1 MKAIYKRELRSF
13 FHSFVGW
20 LFLAATLFMMGIY
33 FTVYNIMSGYPTISY
48 VLQSIVFIFILT
60 IPILTMRVLSEDRK
74 YKTDQLILTAPIS
87 VGQIVLGKYLAL
99 VTVLAIPTVLVGLTP
114 LALMR
119 AGEFQTGI
127 SYVSLLGFFLYG
139 CLGLAIGLFL
149 SSLTESVVIAAVL
162 TLIVLFA
169 GYIMAGLCSM
179 VSSAGTGVFAEYFVK
194 VMYCFDMIGRFDAL
208 SNGYFQVESVVYFV
222 TLTVFVL
229 FCTAQSIQKRRYS
242 VSGKG
247 IRLGAYSVMG
257 IVVAAVVTV
266 LINLGLN
273 YVPDRYIAFDVTA
286 NKLYT
291 LTEDTKEMI
300 GGLNEDV
307 TVYVLADEAAK
318 DEDLDNTL
326 QQIKGLSKHVTVN
339 YIDPLANPKF
349 YYNYVQ
355 EEPTGNSLIVEGPKG
370 SAVIDYNDI
379 YQYDMN
385 YATYQYT
392 VTGYDGEGQIL
403 AAIARVTTEDPPI
416 FYLIMGHDELAF
428 EESFLKTLSK
438 ENLVYENL
446 NLNTVD
452 EIPEDA
458 QGIIINAPASDYS
471 EDDVTKIVSYLDQ
484 GGNALIAPVWTD
496 TDMKNFEQILE
507 YYGISLVDG
516 LIIEEDRTHYYQV
529 PYWLFPDVEDTAVTK
544 RVSGGSV
551 FVPYASGLEY
561 EEDVDDLFYTPF
573 LWTSS
578 SAFSK
583 QEIFDGEDY
592 SRSADA
598 VDGPF
603 VIGLSVEKSVGE
615 DAVSRAAFVSSEQIF
630 TSSADKVVPGYNM
643 KLFGSIVSSLAE
655 HESSVSVPVK
665 YFDIGYLTFSART
678 VYVVGFLSIIL
689 LPLSCLIVGLV
700 IWLRRRRM

>member
-339 YIDPLANPKF
+339 YIEYLH
-349 YYNYVQ
+349 
-355 EEPTGNSLIVEGPKG
+355 L
-370 SAVIDYNDI
+370 
-379 YQYDMN
+379 
-385 YATYQYT
+385 T
-392 VTGYDGEGQIL
+392 VNIMKRR
-403 AAIARVTTEDPPI
+403 IC
-416 FYLIMGHDELAF
+416 LIMQV
-428 EESFLKTLSK
+428 SPK
-438 ENLVYENL
+438 EG
-446 NLNTVD
+446 
-452 EIPEDA
+452 
-458 QGIIINAPASDYS
+458 GI
-471 EDDVTKIVSYLDQ
+471 Q
-484 GGNALIAPVWTD
+484 
-496 TDMKNFEQILE
+496 
-507 YYGISLVDG
+507 
-516 LIIEEDRTHYYQV
+516 LIIPGRI
-529 PYWLFPDVEDTAVTK
+529 
-544 RVSGGSV
+544 GGM
-551 FVPYASGLEY
+551 G
-561 EEDVDDLFYTPF
+561 
-573 LWTSS
+573 
-578 SAFSK
+578 
-583 QEIFDGEDY
+583 
-592 SRSADA
+592 
-598 VDGPF
+598 
-603 VIGLSVEKSVGE
+603 
-615 DAVSRAAFVSSEQIF
+615 
-630 TSSADKVVPGYNM
+630 
-643 KLFGSIVSSLAE
+643 KL
-655 HESSVSVPVK
+655 
-665 YFDIGYLTFSART
+665 YF
-678 VYVVGFLSIIL
+678 
-689 LPLSCLIVGLV
+689 
-700 IWLRRRRM
+700 

>member
-1 MKAIYKRELRSF
+1 MAAIYKRELKSF

-48 VLQSIVFIFILT
+48 VLQSIVFLFILT

-74 YKTDQLILTAPIS
+74 YKTDQLILTAPVS
-87 VGQIVLGKYLAL
+87 VGRIVMGKYFAL
-99 VTVLAIPTVLVGLTP
+99 VTVLAIPTALIGLTP
-114 LALMR
+114 LVLMR

-127 SYVSLLGFFLYG
+127 SYASLLGFFLYG
-139 CLGLAIGLFL
+139 CLGLAVGLFL

-179 VSSAGTGVFAEYFVK
+179 ISSVGTGVIAEYLTK
-194 VMYCFDMIGRFDAL
+194 ALYCFDMIGRFDAL
-208 SNGYFQVESVVYFV
+208 SNGYFQVESVAYFV

-229 FCTAQSIQKRRYS
+229 FCTTQSIQKRRYS

-247 IRLGAYSVMG
+247 IRLGAYSIMG
-257 IVVAAVVTV
+257 IVAAAVVTV

-273 YVPDRYIAFDVTA
+273 YIPDQYTAFDVTA

-300 GGLNEDV
+300 GGLQEDV
-307 TVYVLADEAAK
+307 AVYVLADEAAK
-318 DEDLDNTL
+318 DEDLDKTL
-326 QQIKGLSKHVTVN
+326 QQIRGLSKHVTVN

-370 SAVIDYNDI
+370 SVVVDYNDI

-392 VTGYDGEGQIL
+392 LTGYDGEGQIL
-403 AAIARVTTEDPPI
+403 SAIARVTAQEQPK

-428 EESFLKTLSK
+428 EESFLKMLTK

-446 NLNTVD
+446 NLNRVD

-458 QGIIINAPASDYS
+458 QGIVINAPASDYS
-471 EDDVTKIVSYLDQ
+471 EEDVEKILRYLDQ
-484 GGNALIAPVWTD
+484 GGNVLIAPVWTN
-496 TDMKNFEQILE
+496 TDMNDFAKILE
-507 YYGISLVDG
+507 YYGVSLVDG
-516 LIIEEDRTHYYQV
+516 LIIEEDRDHYYQT
-529 PYWLFPDVEDTAVTK
+529 PYWLFPDVEDTAITQ

-551 FVPYASGLEY
+551 FVPYASGLAY
-561 EEDVDDLFYTPF
+561 EEDADDLLYRPF
-573 LWTSS
+573 LTTSS
-578 SAFSK
+578 NAFSK

-603 VIGLSVEKSVGE
+603 VIGLDIEKNVGE
-615 DAVSRAAFVSSEQIF
+615 GAISRAVLVSSEQIF

-655 HESSVSVPVK
+655 QESSVAVPVK
-665 YFDIGYLTFSART
+665 YFDIGYLTFDART
-678 VYVVGFLSIIL
+678 VFVVGFVSIIV
-689 LPLSCLIVGLV
+689 LPLGCLIVGLV
-700 IWLRRRRM
+700 IWLRRRKL

>member
-1 MKAIYKRELRSF
+1 MAAIYKRELRSF

-48 VLQSIVFIFILT
+48 VLQSIVFLFILT

-74 YKTDQLILTAPIS
+74 YKTDQLILTAPVS
-87 VGQIVLGKYLAL
+87 VGRIVLGKYLAL
-99 VTVLAIPTVLVGLTP
+99 VTVLMIPTVLIGLTP
-114 LALMR
+114 LVLMR

-127 SYVSLLGFFLYG
+127 SYTSLLGFFLYG

-162 TLIVLFA
+162 TLIALFA

-179 VSSAGTGVFAEYFVK
+179 ITSAGTGVFAEYLAK
-194 VMYCFDMIGRFDAL
+194 VLYCFDMIGRFDAL
-208 SNGYFQVESVVYFV
+208 SNGYFQVESVAYFV
-222 TLTVFVL
+222 TLTVFAL
-229 FCTAQSIQKRRYS
+229 FCTTQSIQKRRYS

-257 IVVAAVVTV
+257 IVAAAVVTV

-273 YVPDRYIAFDVTA
+273 YVPDQYTAFDVTA

-291 LTEDTKEMI
+291 LTEDTKERI
-300 GGLNEDV
+300 GGLEEDV
-307 TVYVLADEAAK
+307 HIYVMADEAAK
-318 DEDLDNTL
+318 DEDLDKTL
-326 QQIKGLSKHVTVN
+326 QQIKGLSKHVKVS
-339 YIDPLANPKF
+339 YVDPLANPKF
-349 YYNYVQ
+349 YYNYTE
-355 EEPTGNSLIVEGPKG
+355 EEPVNNSLIVEGPKG
-370 SAVIDYNDI
+370 NAVIDYNDI
-379 YQYDMN
+379 YQYEMS

-403 AAIARVTTEDPPI
+403 SAIARVTTEEQPK

-428 EESFLKTLSK
+428 EESFLKTLAK

-458 QGIIINAPASDYS
+458 QGIIIHAPAGDYS
-471 EDDVTKIVSYLDQ
+471 EDDVEKILGYLDR
-484 GGNALIAPVWTD
+484 GGNALIVPVWTNTEMD
-496 TDMKNFEQILE
+496 RFAQILD
-507 YYGISLVDG
+507 YYGVSLVDG
-516 LIIEEDRTHYYQV
+516 LIIEEDRERYYQI
-529 PYWLFPDVEDTAVTK
+529 PYWLFPEVEESDVTR

-561 EEDVDDLFYTPF
+561 EEDADDLFYTPF
-573 LWTSS
+573 LMTSS

-583 QEIFDGEDY
+583 QDIFDGEDY

-603 VIGLSVEKSVGE
+603 VIGLGVEKSVGE
-615 DAVSRAAFVSSEQIF
+615 GVVSQAVFVSSEQIF

-678 VYVVGFLSIIL
+678 VYVVGFLSIIV
-689 LPLSCLIVGLV
+689 LPLGCLVVGLV
-700 IWLRRRRM
+700 IWLRRRRL